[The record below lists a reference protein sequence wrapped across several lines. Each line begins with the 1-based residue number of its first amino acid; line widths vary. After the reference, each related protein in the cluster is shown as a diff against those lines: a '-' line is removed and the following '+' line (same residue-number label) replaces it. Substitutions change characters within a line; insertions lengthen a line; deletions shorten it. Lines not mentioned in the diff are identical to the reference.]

1 MKIIIVFI
9 EIFNK
14 LSSFSS
20 SKNGKNQMKLAV
32 CTNLTYLLCQKNEMS
47 QLVWVI
53 FFTYFYDFC
62 FICLFSFSVVR
73 RFSCRM
79 LWLMKFQNSFS
90 ARKMRIVIFFKKS
103 DFISSVLWPK
113 KIHHQII
120 RIEFCAQANE
130 KVKKKST
137 LLSCICIVAVHMWWC
152 FCSKC
157 KKCAFQQYLIHSIL

>member
-90 ARKMRIVIFFKKS
+90 VRKMRNVIFLKIWFHFIRFMAEKNTSPNNSDRILCTSKWKS
-103 DFISSVLWPK
+103 
-113 KIHHQII
+113 
-120 RIEFCAQANE
+120 
-130 KVKKKST
+130 KKKST